1 MGPEDDYTSREDIR
15 TTNNSS
21 SIVINNNE
29 NDNNE
34 VKSLSFSGWSR
45 GRIRRDKKSNFRLT
59 RTMAQDKETIELD
72 SLNNLDLKNS
82 DSNVQVNVLNMLHQ
96 PISVGGSSRDEK
108 NNDDNDNNN
117 NENNDDD
124 FGSKSGEGKRK
135 TWQPMGSRE
144 SKRQSRERGR
154 LQRVDES
161 DIKQGNLYK
170 KMKMKGWKIRF
181 FRLSS
186 ENLVY

>member
-21 SIVINNNE
+21 SNVINNNE

-96 PISVGGSSRDEK
+96 PISVGGSSRDEN
-108 NNDDNDNNN
+108 NNDDNDDDDDDDENNNNNINNNNN

-124 FGSKSGEGKRK
+124 FGSKSGEGK
-135 TWQPMGSRE
+135 
-144 SKRQSRERGR
+144 
-154 LQRVDES
+154 
-161 DIKQGNLYK
+161 
-170 KMKMKGWKIRF
+170 
-181 FRLSS
+181 
-186 ENLVY
+186 